1 MPALDKLEVL
11 GLPDDLVCSDLF
23 AISRTGGVAM
33 NIMWFGDN
41 PDLMKWTLVRQILKA
56 NGANLV
62 YIPYLNENSEV
73 TGRIKDV
80 VDPGVWEYF
89 KSIERLIGL
98 LKVVS
103 HKPKVVWQGFD
114 HSARDT
120 YLRRVVDVVRQRD
133 AGPVVVFFDPDTG
146 IEKGHL
152 GPHHASNRELK
163 TVWEQIKPGDSVL
176 LYQHAWMERTWQRT
190 AQKLLDQA
198 LGYRGT
204 QVLSLPLVTKSA
216 VLLYAVKG

>member
-1 MPALDKLEVL
+1 
-11 GLPDDLVCSDLF
+11 
-23 AISRTGGVAM
+23 M

-103 HKPKVVWQGFD
+103 RKTKVVWQGFD

-163 TVWEQIKPGDSVL
+163 TVWERIKPGDSVL